1 MVMQAGKEN
10 AWLGVLKGSAGNF
23 LAWLGDNGHQ
33 EICGVA
39 WVQLGE
45 QLGNLGWQEI
55 QVDGN
60 DGWSPIQVGFV

>member
-1 MVMQAGKEN
+1 MVRLAGKEN

-23 LAWLGDNGHQ
+23 VAWLGGNGHQ

-45 QLGNLGWQEI
+45 ESGNLGW
-55 QVDGN
+55 
-60 DGWSPIQVGFV
+60 